1 MSVRTLL
8 LLSCMHLLGLGLD
21 LGNSLDHREGET
33 TRMLIHE
40 SQNFRK
46 KVTTHTGT

>member
-8 LLSCMHLLGLGLD
+8 LLSCMHLLGLELG
-21 LGNSLDHREGET
+21 LGNSLDHREEES

-40 SQNFRK
+40 SQRFHK
-46 KVTTHTGT
+46 KATTHTGT